1 MANKHAK
8 AKNLRARA
16 LVSLVAII
24 VVVAV
29 CAYLGLCGFGK
40 GTMINYLKPWGDAI
54 SLGLDLRGGVYT
66 VYQAEN
72 NGDPDFDTKT
82 VSILTSRLTR
92 QGFTEATVTRQGS
105 DRIRVEIPNVS
116 DPNQILTIIGTPAQ
130 LYFVDESGNNLMEG
144 GMVKNA
150 QAAQDQDGKPCI
162 AFELTDEGAKIFA
175 EATAANL
182 GKTISITLDGETISR
197 ATVNTVIAG
206 GKGEITGNFT
216 ADEAKNLATL
226 ILSGALPLNL
236 TQLEVSA
243 ISATL
248 GVEALDRAI
257 QAGIIGVA
265 LVMMFMLFR
274 YRLCG
279 LVADIALTIYI
290 MIVVLLLALTA
301 LLAAILLHLRPM
313 LENLATA
320 RCANTVSRIVVAA
333 VNDAVENGWME
344 YDRLVKF
351 DKDSDGRVTALSSN
365 MAEFNRLQTAVAD
378 DVLARLS
385 QVSASELA
393 VPLGTLTGS
402 PLLAGRG
409 PKLTVKMET
418 IGTATAK
425 FRDKFTAAGINQTKH
440 QILLDVD
447 VRVSILLPGITTYT
461 KVSNEISV
469 AETVIVGGVPQTYTY
484 FSTTEDKIEDY
495 ADEYIM
501 NNG

>member
-1 MANKHAK
+1 MGR
-8 AKNLRARA
+8 LRY
-16 LVSLVAII
+16 I
-24 VVVAV
+24 
-29 CAYLGLCGFGK
+29 
-40 GTMINYLKPWGDAI
+40 
-54 SLGLDLRGGVYT
+54 
-66 VYQAEN
+66 
-72 NGDPDFDTKT
+72 
-82 VSILTSRLTR
+82 RLTR
-92 QGFTEATVTRQGS
+92 RQ
-105 DRIRVEIPNVS
+105 RVRVW
-116 DPNQILTIIGTPAQ
+116 LAII
-130 LYFVDESGNNLMEG
+130 
-144 GMVKNA
+144 
-150 QAAQDQDGKPCI
+150 
-162 AFELTDEGAKIFA
+162 
-175 EATAANL
+175 
-182 GKTISITLDGETISR
+182 
-197 ATVNTVIAG
+197 
-206 GKGEITGNFT
+206 
-216 ADEAKNLATL
+216 
-226 ILSGALPLNL
+226 
-236 TQLEVSA
+236 
-243 ISATL
+243 
-248 GVEALDRAI
+248 
-257 QAGIIGVA
+257 
-265 LVMMFMLFR
+265 
-274 YRLCG
+274 
-279 LVADIALTIYI
+279 
-290 MIVVLLLALTA
+290 LLALTA
-301 LLAAILLHLRPM
+301 LLTAILLHLRPM

-351 DKDSDGRVTALSSN
+351 DKDSDGRVTGVIIRDAQNDDGRVTALSSN

>member
-1 MANKHAK
+1 MGR
-8 AKNLRARA
+8 LRY
-16 LVSLVAII
+16 I
-24 VVVAV
+24 
-29 CAYLGLCGFGK
+29 
-40 GTMINYLKPWGDAI
+40 
-54 SLGLDLRGGVYT
+54 
-66 VYQAEN
+66 
-72 NGDPDFDTKT
+72 
-82 VSILTSRLTR
+82 RLTR
-92 QGFTEATVTRQGS
+92 RQ
-105 DRIRVEIPNVS
+105 RVRVW
-116 DPNQILTIIGTPAQ
+116 LAII
-130 LYFVDESGNNLMEG
+130 
-144 GMVKNA
+144 
-150 QAAQDQDGKPCI
+150 
-162 AFELTDEGAKIFA
+162 
-175 EATAANL
+175 
-182 GKTISITLDGETISR
+182 
-197 ATVNTVIAG
+197 
-206 GKGEITGNFT
+206 
-216 ADEAKNLATL
+216 
-226 ILSGALPLNL
+226 
-236 TQLEVSA
+236 
-243 ISATL
+243 
-248 GVEALDRAI
+248 
-257 QAGIIGVA
+257 
-265 LVMMFMLFR
+265 
-274 YRLCG
+274 
-279 LVADIALTIYI
+279 
-290 MIVVLLLALTA
+290 LLALTA

-333 VNDAVENGWME
+333 VNDAVEQGWME

-447 VRVSILLPGITTYT
+447 VYVTILLPGITTYT